1 MNALPP
7 LAVVGAGSMGGAIL
21 RGLLASGVDPAS
33 VAVSTRSTASAQA
46 WGADGVRAIAVADDA
61 TANAAAVVG
70 ARVVLIGVKPAMVPD
85 TLREIAD
92 ALEPD
97 ALVVSVA
104 AGVSIATMESIVPNP
119 VVRAMPNTPALVR
132 RAVTGIAAGSRTT
145 DADLAVARALFEAVG
160 SVIEVPES
168 QINALSAFSGSGP
181 AIYAFVVEQLTV
193 SAQRLGF
200 TEADA
205 RTMAEQTFVGTAEL
219 MVATG
224 DEPAELRRK
233 VTSPT
238 GTTERIIAV
247 LADADL
253 ASIFARP
260 AAGANARAEELSAG
274 S

>member
-70 ARVVLIGVKPAMVPD
+70 AQVVLIGVKPAMVPD

-92 ALEPD
+92 ALEPG

-132 RAVTGIAAGSRTT
+132 RAVTGIAAGSRTIEPAT
-145 DADLAVARALFEAVG
+145 PGPVALPT
-160 SVIEVPES
+160 SPVP
-168 QINALSAFSGSGP
+168 ALSS
-181 AIYAFVVEQLTV
+181 
-193 SAQRLGF
+193 
-200 TEADA
+200 
-205 RTMAEQTFVGTAEL
+205 
-219 MVATG
+219 
-224 DEPAELRRK
+224 RRW
-233 VTSPT
+233 V
-238 GTTERIIAV
+238 R
-247 LADADL
+247 
-253 ASIFARP
+253 
-260 AAGANARAEELSAG
+260 
-274 S
+274 

>member
-104 AGVSIATMESIVPNP
+104 AGVSIVTMESIVPNP

-145 DADLAVARALFEAVG
+145 DADLTVARALFEAVG

-200 TEADA
+200 SAADA
-205 RTMAEQTFVGTAEL
+205 RTMAEQTFVGTAQL

-233 VTSPT
+233 VTSPK
-238 GTTERIIAV
+238 GTTERIVAV
-247 LADADL
+247 LDDADL
-253 ASIFARP
+253 ASIFDR
-260 AAGANARAEELSAG
+260 AAAAAIARAEELSAG

>member
-46 WGADGVRAIAVADDA
+46 WSADGVRAIAVADDA

-70 ARVVLIGVKPAMVPD
+70 AHVVLIGVKPAMVPD

-92 ALEPD
+92 ALEPG

-200 TEADA
+200 TAADA
-205 RTMAEQTFVGTAEL
+205 RTMAEQTFVGTAQL

-233 VTSPT
+233 VTSPK
-238 GTTERIIAV
+238 GTTERIVAV
-247 LADADL
+247 LDDADL
-253 ASIFARP
+253 ASIFDR
-260 AAGANARAEELSAG
+260 AAAAAITRAEELSAG

>member
-104 AGVSIATMESIVPNP
+104 AGVSIVTMESIVPNP

-233 VTSPT
+233 VTSPK

-247 LADADL
+247 LEDADL
-253 ASIFARP
+253 ASIFDR
-260 AAGANARAEELSAG
+260 AAAAAIARAEELSAG

>member
-46 WGADGVRAIAVADDA
+46 WSADGVRAIAVADDA

-70 ARVVLIGVKPAMVPD
+70 AQVVLIGVKPAMVPD

-92 ALEPD
+92 ALEPG

-200 TEADA
+200 TAADA

-233 VTSPT
+233 VTSPK

-247 LADADL
+247 LDDADL
-253 ASIFARP
+253 ASIFDR
-260 AAGANARAEELSAG
+260 AAAAAIARAEELSAG